1 MALHTRRPFTMHHHA
16 RPATWHR
23 AVAAAI
29 ATVALCAPP
38 ALGAQTTAQRAPAG
52 LSILHGFVTDGIH
65 GQPLASATVLV
76 EGTPRKAT
84 TTDQGRFLIDSIP
97 SGKHRVIVLH
107 PLLDTLG
114 IQMRTPP
121 MDFDGGQTYDRELSI
136 PTGEKLASILCSAAY
151 LQRGPGVLVGFV
163 KDPDSGAPATGSTVQ
178 LVYTAIDIVGRK
190 SLARR
195 EASVDSAGLY
205 HICGLPANTTTAAR
219 SDASRQDPRG

>member
-1 MALHTRRPFTMHHHA
+1 MRT
-16 RPATWHR
+16 
-23 AVAAAI
+23 AAAI

-107 PLLDTLG
+107 PLRSL
-114 IQMRTPP
+114 
-121 MDFDGGQTYDRELSI
+121 LS
-136 PTGEKLASILCSAAY
+136 
-151 LQRGPGVLVGFV
+151 
-163 KDPDSGAPATGSTVQ
+163 
-178 LVYTAIDIVGRK
+178 
-190 SLARR
+190 
-195 EASVDSAGLY
+195 
-205 HICGLPANTTTAAR
+205 
-219 SDASRQDPRG
+219 